1 MPAYL
6 EFEVSLLDIEP
17 RIWRRFQ
24 LDATDTFGE
33 MHQAIQDSFDWD
45 GDHMWEFHTTGRNR
59 RTVAGPGAFDL
70 GYESDEIPDAWSVK
84 LTQHFRRVSMTCRY
98 TYDFGD
104 TWVHAVKLRQRVTSA
119 ERFQRRLDAGSRAA
133 PKEDSGG
140 IGGYWRMVEFAE
152 TGADP
157 WGDADALRWIGDWKP
172 DRFDLAAARTDFFD
186 KPIAELDWR

>member
-70 GYESDEIPDAWSVK
+70 GYESDEIPDALVGEAHAA
-84 LTQHFRRVSMTCRY
+84 LQARV
-98 TYDFGD
+98 DD
-104 TWVHAVKLRQRVTSA
+104 LPVHLR
-119 ERFQRRLDAGSRAA
+119 FW
-133 PKEDSGG
+133 
-140 IGGYWRMVEFAE
+140 GYLGPCGE
-152 TGADP
+152 
-157 WGDADALRWIGDWKP
+157 
-172 DRFDLAAARTDFFD
+172 AAATRDERGTI
-186 KPIAELDWR
+186 PAPP